1 MAKMNWND
9 IPETN
14 FEIEKAEY
22 PMVVETATIIH
33 TSGGYKAIQ
42 LTWKHLGSPAFKIN
56 YDNYIFGTEEED
68 FNTDIPAVRFGLA
81 KLKHL
86 NEATVNL
93 PDLDTD
99 VLVKVL
105 PGQTALV
112 TAKMGEKY
120 PEVDGTNIKKLEMQS
135 QTPQS
140 AQPESFDVTDEDD
153 PFKL

>member
-9 IPETN
+9 IPEAG
-14 FEIEKAEY
+14 FEIEETDY
-22 PMVVETATIIH
+22 PMVIESATLIT

-42 LTWKHLGSPAFKIN
+42 LTWKHLNSPSFKIN
-56 YDNYIFGTEEED
+56 YDNCIFGTKDED

-81 KLKHL
+81 KLKHI
-86 NEATVNL
+86 NEATVSL

-105 PGQTALV
+105 PGQKALV
-112 TAKMGEKY
+112 SVKMGDKY
-120 PEVDGTNIKKLEMQS
+120 PEVDGTNIKKLEIV
-135 QTPQS
+135 TPTAP
-140 AQPESFDVTDEDD
+140 AQPESFDVADEDD